1 MDADEYLF
9 FVRFLVGLIVTVG
22 IVVLSIKLGID
33 VVAGAV

>member
-1 MDADEYLF
+1 MDADEYIF

-22 IVVLSIKLGID
+22 IVVVLIKLGIG